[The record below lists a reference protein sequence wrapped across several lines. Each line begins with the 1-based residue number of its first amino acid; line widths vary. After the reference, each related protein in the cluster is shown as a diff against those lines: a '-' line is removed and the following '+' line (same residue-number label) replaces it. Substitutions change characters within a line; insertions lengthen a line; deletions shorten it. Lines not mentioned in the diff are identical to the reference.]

1 MVKFH
6 KMSPKMII
14 KKLILLMVVAN
25 PITFV
30 FASSGQD
37 WFDAPLKD
45 CFEAIE
51 EGKFLRQFKTKVML
65 AFPIEYIYP
74 KKAHQKK
81 YAPGKKMGKKTCGFL
96 ATNFFYDDK
105 EYSLNKVLRSYKSG
119 GNTYYCKKLNA
130 KSYAFCEYAK
140 HKNIKGVR
148 PIY

>member
-14 KKLILLMVVAN
+14 KKLILWMVVAN
-25 PITFV
+25 STTFV
-30 FASSGQD
+30 FASSGKD

-51 EGKFLRQFKTKVML
+51 KGKFKSQGSTTVML
-65 AFPIEYIYP
+65 AAPVEYVYTH
-74 KKAHQKK
+74 KEDQKLF
-81 YAPGKKMGKKTCGFL
+81 ARGEIVTTHCGV
-96 ATNFFYDDK
+96 AVQNYFYDEK
-105 EYSLNKVLRSYKSG
+105 EYSLNRVLRKYPKSDGTSYW
-119 GNTYYCKKLNA
+119 CKELNA
-130 KSYAFCEYAK
+130 NNYAFCEYTK

>member
-45 CFEAIE
+45 CLEAIE
-51 EGKFLRQFKTKVML
+51 EGKL
-65 AFPIEYIYP
+65 
-74 KKAHQKK
+74 
-81 YAPGKKMGKKTCGFL
+81 
-96 ATNFFYDDK
+96 
-105 EYSLNKVLRSYKSG
+105 
-119 GNTYYCKKLNA
+119 
-130 KSYAFCEYAK
+130 
-140 HKNIKGVR
+140 
-148 PIY
+148 

>member
-51 EGKFLRQFKTKVML
+51 EGKFLARFESKVML
-65 AFPIEYIYP
+65 AVPIKNIY
-74 KKAHQKK
+74 AHQKK
-81 YAPGKKMGKKTCGFL
+81 YAPGKKMGTKFCGVQI
-96 ATNFFYDDK
+96 TNYFYDDK
-105 EYSLNKVLRSYKSG
+105 EYSLNRVLRSYKSG
-119 GNTYYCKKLNA
+119 GNTYYCEKLNA

-148 PIY
+148 PIH